1 MTSDL
6 PMDQKIPELRNIE
19 GTKPEV
25 FTKQRAKVRQGENS
39 RKSAV
44 YELYMSILR
53 LVSTQHGREQQFVDA
68 L

>member
-1 MTSDL
+1 
-6 PMDQKIPELRNIE
+6 MDQKIPELRNIE
-19 GTKPEV
+19 GTKPRV
-25 FTKQRAKVRQGENS
+25 SKQRAKVRQGENS

-53 LVSTQHGREQQFVDA
+53 LVSTQHGREQHFVDA